1 MGKFKYF
8 LPVFITTV
16 NCDIQYYKTNTSDE
30 YTVEY
35 MSLGATFGPDL
46 PDSGLFGILQL
57 SDPINGCSTIN
68 KTDIEPRNVVDFIF
82 QSFNVQT
89 DLL

>member
-1 MGKFKYF
+1 MGQFKYF

-57 SDPINGCSTIN
+57 SEPINGCSEIN
-68 KTDIEPRNVVDFIF
+68 KTDIEPRNERLFCF
-82 QSFNVQT
+82 
-89 DLL
+89 